1 MKITLDLYHLAFQKG
16 GDDGFDKPG
25 WVFLLCLVGGGL
37 LESVVLIV

>member
-25 WVFLLCLVGGGL
+25 WVFLLCLMLVC
-37 LESVVLIV
+37 